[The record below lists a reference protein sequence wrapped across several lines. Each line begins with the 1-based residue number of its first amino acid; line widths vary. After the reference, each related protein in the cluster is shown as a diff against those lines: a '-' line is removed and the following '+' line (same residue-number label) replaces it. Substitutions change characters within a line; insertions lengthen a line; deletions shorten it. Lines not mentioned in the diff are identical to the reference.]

1 MKNLVV
7 LYGGTSCERDI
18 SVLTGVQAAAAADK
32 KRYCVYPVFW
42 SAGDRFYVPD
52 KYSDLERYAKS
63 EYDGGR
69 EVVFYKDTLCYVKK
83 NKLKP
88 LCKVDCVLICTH
100 GGRGENGALQGY
112 FQTLGIPYTSPDV
125 LACAVGM
132 DKDIFKAVC
141 KKLSLPLLPYVT
153 ARESEDRGAVVK
165 KASKLGYPLIVKP
178 ASQGSSIGI
187 NVCKDEKEL
196 EDALDT
202 AYEYDDKAVIEK
214 ALDDFREINCACVK
228 IGGEILPSTL
238 EEPVVWRDFLSFEDK
253 YMSGKK
259 GNGDRKVRDFPA
271 QLDEKTGCDIQNM
284 TAKVYAALALKGIV
298 RCDYLI
304 DRASG
309 KVYFNEINT
318 IPGSLAGYLYT
329 DKGLTLKE
337 IITETVEE
345 CISTKRGAKEKGY
358 SSGVLQYYAKG
369 GSNACKSG
377 AKKV

>member
-1 MKNLVV
+1 MAEKKFKTEVADLLQLIIHSLYSNKEIFLRELVSNASDAIDK
-7 LYGGTSCERDI
+7 LRYLS
-18 SVLTGVQAAAAADK
+18 LTDEK
-32 KRYCVYPVFW
+32 
-42 SAGDRFYVPD
+42 
-52 KYSDLERYAKS
+52 
-63 EYDGGR
+63 
-69 EVVFYKDTLCYVKK
+69 YKDEGGEGRIDITYTESVPRTLTIK
-83 NKLKP
+83 
-88 LCKVDCVLICTH
+88 D
-100 GGRGENGALQGY
+100 NG
-112 FQTLGIPYTSPDV
+112 LG
-125 LACAVGM
+125 M
-132 DKDIFKAVC
+132 
-141 KKLSLPLLPYVT
+141 
-153 ARESEDRGAVVK
+153 
-165 KASKLGYPLIVKP
+165 
-178 ASQGSSIGI
+178 
-187 NVCKDEKEL
+187 DEKEL
-196 EDALDT
+196 EEALDT

-259 GNGDRKVRDFPA
+259 GGSDRKVRDFPA
-271 QLDEKTGCDIQNM
+271 QLDEKTGCEIQNM

-337 IITETVEE
+337 IITEVVEE